1 MIRLAAV
8 QTRAS
13 SIRMHEDLKFET
25 MCRSSAA
32 AHDVLRLMRSLESTC
47 LQLLQSYSN
56 KFGSA
61 SSSLLKEQSMLFGSS
76 SAEVTTSP

>member
-8 QTRAS
+8 QTRAP

-25 MCRSSAA
+25 MCRSYAA

-47 LQLLQSYSN
+47 LQLLQSLVI
-56 KFGSA
+56 
-61 SSSLLKEQSMLFGSS
+61 SLEVLVALLSRNNLVLFGSS
-76 SAEVTTSP
+76 WC